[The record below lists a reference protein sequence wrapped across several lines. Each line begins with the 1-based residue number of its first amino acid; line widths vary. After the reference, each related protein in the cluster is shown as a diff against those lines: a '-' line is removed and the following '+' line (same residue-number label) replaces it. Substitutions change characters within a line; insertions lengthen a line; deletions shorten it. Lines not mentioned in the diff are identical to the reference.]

1 MATMSLAPNPASVEQ
16 TGDKLSIL
24 ETRLNSLQQ
33 NISVIQQSKPTTNDT
48 GAVQQQQ
55 QDDASSLKANS
66 LLARIKAAQ
75 ERTVTVEPVTRSTPT
90 LVANN
95 TELTPSSD
103 KEANMGTDGFV
114 NGHIVPPLSAES
126 SGTATLNDFELFE
139 SQLDRKVSPGIVP
152 EVDNLTTN
160 SKSDDEGEVP
170 LDKSLSSEL
179 IEEQRKILEQIEAE
193 KQSKEV
199 AMKILASEH
208 RSWDNGAASPSQN
221 QIESALKIKHTQ
233 EDEDFKLAMNLQKLE
248 DLKSA
253 EDNSSSAQEN
263 SWMGWVS
270 EKMYGSPDKQSNQQN
285 PTQNTSRNNNRDGG
299 NRNAGSATVAPTSGY
314 FSCVV
319 DSVSNLTSNGYYTAS
334 QPNNSTSNERT
345 TVNYSPLLEEDI

>member
-48 GAVQQQQ
+48 GVIQQQ
-55 QDDASSLKANS
+55 QDEASSLKANS
-66 LLARIKAAQ
+66 LLARIKATQ

-103 KEANMGTDGFV
+103 KDANLGADGFV
-114 NGHIVPPLSAES
+114 NGHIVPPVSAVS
-126 SGTATLNDFELFE
+126 SGTATVNDFELFE
-139 SQLDRKVSPGIVP
+139 SKLDRKMSPGIVS
-152 EVDNLTTN
+152 EVDNFTTN
-160 SKSDDEGEVP
+160 SKSHDEGEVP
-170 LDKSLSSEL
+170 LDNSLNSEL
-179 IEEQRKILEQIEAE
+179 IEEQRRILEQLEAE

-221 QIESALKIKHTQ
+221 QIESALKQ
-233 EDEDFKLAMNLQKLE
+233 ENEDFKLAMNLQKLE
-248 DLKSA
+248 DMKSA
-253 EDNSSSAQEN
+253 EDNSSSAQQN
-263 SWMGWVS
+263 SWRGWMS
-270 EKMYGSPDKQSNQQN
+270 EKMYGSPDKQRNQQN
-285 PTQNTSRNNNRDGG
+285 STQNTSRNNNMEGG

-319 DSVSNLTSNGYYTAS
+319 DSVSNLTSNGYNIAS
-334 QPNNSTSNERT
+334 QPNNSTSTERT
-345 TVNYSPLLEEDI
+345 TVDYSPLLEEDV

>member
-1 MATMSLAPNPASVEQ
+1 V
-16 TGDKLSIL
+16 
-24 ETRLNSLQQ
+24 
-33 NISVIQQSKPTTNDT
+33 TT
-48 GAVQQQQ
+48 
-55 QDDASSLKANS
+55 
-66 LLARIKAAQ
+66 
-75 ERTVTVEPVTRSTPT
+75 STPT

-103 KEANMGTDGFV
+103 KDANMV
-114 NGHIVPPLSAES
+114 NGHIVPSLSAVS
-126 SGTATLNDFELFE
+126 SETATVNDFELFE
-139 SQLDRKVSPGIVP
+139 SQLDRKMSPGIVP

-160 SKSDDEGEVP
+160 SKLDGEGEVP

-221 QIESALKIKHTQ
+221 QIESALKLKHTQ
-233 EDEDFKLAMNLQKLE
+233 EDEDFKLAMKLQNLE
-248 DLKSA
+248 DKKSA
-253 EDNSSSAQEN
+253 EDNSSSAQQN

-285 PTQNTSRNNNRDGG
+285 STQNTSCNNNREGG
-299 NRNAGSATVAPTSGY
+299 NRSATVAPTSGY
-314 FSCVV
+314 FSCVGKLPTFLLMFGMILFINFNLL
-319 DSVSNLTSNGYYTAS
+319 DS
-334 QPNNSTSNERT
+334 
-345 TVNYSPLLEEDI
+345 